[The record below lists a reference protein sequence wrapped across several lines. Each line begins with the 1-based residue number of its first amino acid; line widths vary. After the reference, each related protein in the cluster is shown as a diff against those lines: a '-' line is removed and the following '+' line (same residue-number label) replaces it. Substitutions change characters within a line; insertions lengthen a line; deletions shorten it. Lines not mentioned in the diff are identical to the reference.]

1 MDGRRSI
8 RTRKLV
14 LLIGSVGLVFFL
26 FACQQEVNSSRT
38 DESASATVEIEGGS
52 VRLENGAQALFEES
66 FFAREAEVTLTSSPV
81 PQAPPVSADETYA
94 ASVEALGPSVTL
106 ILPYEALGSLEGG
119 FAERKQLRLHLPDAE
134 ATGVA
139 ESDTATWTEV
149 LIRFPDGTE
158 LFYLEAGRSDTER
171 SDTGRAQA
179 NTGIDTSTDEV
190 VLNNLQ
196 LKSEAQSGT
205 LTVRVRRVIVS
216 KDAALSTQTVPSGFV
231 LEDAVTGLN
240 QGVAFDFA
248 SGGRIFISEK
258 RGVVRVAEQGELK
271 SEPFIDLSDDVNS
284 RHDRGML
291 GLAVHPD
298 FPAQPYVYLLFTYDP
313 PELPKD
319 AAIGGPDGNG
329 ARVSRLVRVKAD
341 ETKDYNVALPGSEKV
356 LLGTNSTYANI
367 GNPNERNGPPS
378 CDENGVYVRD
388 CLPADEQS
396 HTIGAVRFAP
406 DGSLFVSNGD
416 GANYTKTEPY
426 TTRALSLDSLA
437 GKVIRINPLTGEG
450 YADNPFYNGDPNS
463 NRSKVY
469 SSGLRNPFRFTLN
482 PETGE
487 PFIGDVGRGTWEE
500 VNTGKG
506 ANFGWPCFE
515 GGNGENLQQGGF
527 RALNVCQTFYEDER
541 VTPPLYSYTRSG
553 TSASIQVGDFYTG
566 TRYPDAYRDAL
577 FITDY
582 NQRWIRTLTFD
593 ANGGAASVNDF
604 GDERGVVQM
613 LAGPGGN
620 LGDDLY
626 LMNIEQGKLKRLRY
640 TAAGNTPPEAQAS
653 ATDATGEVPLTV
665 SFSSADSVDADGDT
679 LTYMWDFGDGETSTD
694 ANPTH
699 TYEEVSLYRARLT
712 VTDSAGASATDT
724 VLIEAGTT
732 QPVAVILSPADGAT
746 FTVGDQVPFIA
757 SNQGE
762 TLSDK
767 DFSWFL
773 KLNHNEHQH
782 FDELPPTMGEDGAFV
797 VPDHGDN
804 TSLELCLE
812 VMQNGNKSDPSCVTL
827 ELNTVEYMLETEPS
841 GLKLSW
847 EGVERTA
854 PFTVQTNVNAR
865 QQLTALA
872 EQEGLAFVSWS
883 DGGER
888 IHDITVQDTMQSLT
902 ATYAPSPQACGELT
916 QEAEAGALFGAFRTV
931 ESPSASGGRYI
942 DTPDG
947 FGHEEDEVNPEHRAE
962 YCLNVTEAGRYKVTG
977 WVQGARKSDS
987 FYLAVD
993 GVFADDR
1000 WDTPRNSSFEPQD
1013 AVRRGQAP
1021 FTFDLEP
1028 GEHTLSIYLR
1038 EDGAKLDKVALEKV
1052 DTTTTDTCGG
1062 LIQEAEA
1069 GALFGAFR
1077 TVSSASASGASYIDT
1092 PDGFGH
1098 QESRINSDHRAE
1110 YCVNVTEAG
1119 RYKVTGWV
1127 QGASKSD
1134 SFYLAVDGT
1143 PAGERWDTPRN
1154 RRFEPQDAARRNKSP
1169 FTFDLDAGEHTV
1181 SIYLR
1186 EDGTRL
1192 DKLELIQVE

>member
-1 MDGRRSI
+1 MNRWRNV
-8 RTRKLV
+8 RTRKLG
-14 LLIGSVGLVFFL
+14 LLIGSIGLVFLL
-26 FACQQEVNSSRT
+26 FACQQEVEVDSG

-52 VRLENGAQALFEES
+52 VRLENGAGAFFEEG
-66 FFAREAEVTLTSSPV
+66 FFAREAEVTLASSPT
-81 PQAPPVSADETYA
+81 PQAPPESAGESYA
-94 ASVEALGPSVTL
+94 ASVEALGPSLTL
-106 ILPYEALGSLEGG
+106 TLPYEALGSSDTS

-134 ATGVA
+134 ATGNA
-139 ESDTATWTEV
+139 GSDAANWLEV
-149 LIRFPDGTE
+149 LINLPDGTE
-158 LFYLEAGRSDTER
+158 LFYLEDER
-171 SDTGRAQA
+171 LETDSAQA
-179 NTGIDTSTDEV
+179 DMSVIT
-190 VLNNLQ
+190 LNNLQ
-196 LKSEAQSGT
+196 LRNKAQSGA
-205 LTVRVRRVIVS
+205 LTVRVRRVTAS
-216 KDAALSTQTVPSGFV
+216 NDAAISAQAVPSGFV
-231 LEDAVTGLN
+231 LEDVVTGLN

-248 SGGRIFISEK
+248 PDGRIFVGEK
-258 RGVVRVAEQGELK
+258 RGVVRVAENGELK
-271 SEPFIDLSDDVNS
+271 SEPFIDLSDEVNS

-313 PELPKD
+313 PELPRD
-319 AAIGGPDGNG
+319 ADVGGPDGNG
-329 ARVSRLVRVKAD
+329 ARVSRLVRVTAD
-341 ETKDYNVALPGSEKV
+341 ETKDYNVASPGSEKV

-367 GNPNERNGPPS
+367 GNSDERNGVPS
-378 CDENGVYVRD
+378 CEDNEAGERVYVRD

-396 HTIGAVRFAP
+396 HTIGTVRFAP

-416 GANYTKTEPY
+416 GTNYTKTEPY

-437 GKVIRINPLTGEG
+437 GKVMRINPLTGEG
-450 YADNPFYNGDPNS
+450 YADNPFYDGDPNS

-482 PETGE
+482 PKTGE

-500 VNTGKG
+500 VNTGEG

-527 RALNVCQTFYEDER
+527 RALDVCQAFYENER
-541 VTPPLYSYTRSG
+541 ATPPLYSYTRSG

-566 TRYPDAYRDAL
+566 TRYPDEYQGAL

-593 ANGGAASVNDF
+593 ADGGVASVNDF

-613 LAGPGGN
+613 SAGPGGN

-640 TAAGNTPPEAQAS
+640 TAAGNTPPDAQAS
-653 ATDATGEVPLTV
+653 AANASGSVPLTV
-665 SFSSADSVDADGDT
+665 DFTGTDSVDADGDT
-679 LTYMWDFGDGETSTD
+679 LMYKWDFGDGATSTD

-712 VTDSAGASATDT
+712 VTDSTGASATDT

-732 QPVAVILSPADGAT
+732 KPVAVILSPEDGAT

-762 TLSDK
+762 TLTDE

-812 VMQNGNKSDPSCVTL
+812 IMQNGNKSDPSCVTL
-827 ELNTVEYMLETEPS
+827 TLNTVEYTLETEPS

-847 EGVERTA
+847 EGVERTT
-854 PFTVQTNVNAR
+854 PFTVETNVNAK

-872 EQEGLAFVSWS
+872 EQEGLDFASWS

-888 IHDITVQDTMQSLT
+888 IHDITIGDTPQTLT
-902 ATYAPSPQACGELT
+902 ATYAPSPQTCGELT
-916 QEAEAGALFGAFRTV
+916 QEAEAGELFGAFRIVDST
-931 ESPSASGGRYI
+931 SASGGRYI

-947 FGHEEDEVNPEHRAE
+947 FGHEEDSVNPEHRTE
-962 YCLNVTEAGRYKVTG
+962 YCMNVTEAGRYKVTG

-993 GVFADDR
+993 GTFADDR
-1000 WDTPRNSSFEPQD
+1000 WDTPRNSSFERQD
-1013 AVRRGQAP
+1013 AARRGQDP

-1038 EDGAKLDKVALEKV
+1038 EDGTKLDKVALEKV
-1052 DTTTTDTCGG
+1052 DATTTCGP
-1062 LIQEAEA
+1062 LAQEAEA

-1077 TVSSASASGASYIDT
+1077 TASSASASGGRYIDT
-1092 PDGFGH
+1092 PDGIGH
-1098 QESRINSDHRAE
+1098 QKKLNPANRAE
-1110 YCVNVTEAG
+1110 YCVNVTEPG

-1127 QGASKSD
+1127 QGALSSD
-1134 SFYLAVDGT
+1134 SFFLAVDGT
-1143 PAGERWDTPRN
+1143 LANDRWDTPRN
-1154 RRFEPQDAARRNKSP
+1154 NGFEPQDAARRNKPP
-1169 FTFDLDAGEHTV
+1169 FTFDLDTGEHTV
-1181 SIYLR
+1181 TIYMR

-1192 DKLELIQVE
+1192 DKLELVRAD